1 MIKIDELIAHYNLHG
16 SSGKDIDFIL
26 KLLLFTLKDSQRDY
40 KIVFNMITQNPFLWQ
55 KLAVHAN
62 NIFEKEDMLIAE
74 YEPCSEY
81 PFYRLYSYNYK
92 ETGALSLEA
101 FSSLLKKEI
110 KTEDSQKLYYRY
122 NNSKLT
128 HKYIDWE
135 EALNN
140 QFAPLI
146 DISNGRIDNT
156 KIKQTIILHR
166 QPLGCV
172 VCGGNATSYISTILM
187 YKDAIFIIANTC
199 DKHHELAKENPC
211 FLHFLSNLFQMGIN
225 LSDIV
230 MKEKIEH
237 EVIELIEQEIKEELN
252 CSSKSIYI
260 QSKNEYVLTF
270 ERISGIKIIFRL
282 HTLMDYGYM
291 VNKPNGEAF
300 QRIDSAPDHKNIKF
314 FPDHLHRTI
323 QKGKKPDV
331 ESSYTFGFPLL
342 DLPAIKKMVI
352 KLEKDLL

>member
-1 MIKIDELIAHYNLHG
+1 MIKIDSLIESYKLHESRG
-16 SSGKDIDFIL
+16 NDIDLIF
-26 KLLLFTLKDSQRDY
+26 KLLLFTLKDFKRDY
-40 KIVFNMITQNPFLWQ
+40 EIVFNMVTHNPLLWK
-55 KLAVHAN
+55 KLAISSN
-62 NIFEKEDMLIAE
+62 NIFEKEDLLIAE
-74 YEPCSEY
+74 YEPCQDY
-81 PFYRLYSYNYK
+81 PFYRIYSYEYK
-92 ETGALSLEA
+92 KKGSLSLEA
-101 FSSLLKKEI
+101 FALLIGQEI
-110 KTEDSQKLYYRY
+110 KTENSEKLYFRY
-122 NNSKLT
+122 NNSKLIQ
-128 HKYIDWE
+128 KYRLWE
-135 EALNN
+135 KNLNQ
-140 QFAPLI
+140 QFVPLI
-146 DISNGRIDNT
+146 NLATGRIDNT

-166 QPLGCV
+166 QPFGCV

-199 DKHHELAKENPC
+199 DKHQELAKENPC

-230 MKEKIEH
+230 MKENIEH
-237 EVIELIEQEIKEELN
+237 EIIELIEQEINQELN

-300 QRIDSAPDHKNIKF
+300 QRIDSAPDHKKIKF

-352 KLEKDLL
+352 KLEKDLV